1 MTEARTTRRAVK
13 QPLPMKRIQSMRHAA
28 TRFIGH
34 PPIRNRGNV
43 VGALE
48 REARRARRAWQKR

>member
-1 MTEARTTRRAVK
+1 MTTRRAVK
-13 QPLPMKRIQSMRHAA
+13 QPLPMKRIQSMLHAA

-48 REARRARRAWQKR
+48 REARHARRAWQKR